1 MYNLDFS
8 TLLDSKE
15 LVKQGLLMTVYIS
28 FVSSILAFGVG
39 VLVTFLRDLPN
50 KNIKRLT
57 VIYTEVVRNI
67 PLLIQLYIVYKA
79 LPHLGISFSPVDCGI
94 ISLSTY
100 SGAYMAEV
108 LRSGMNS
115 VEKEQKQASY
125 SLGFNYAQTF
135 FMVTFPQ
142 AIRIVIPTLGSQF
155 INLIKNSSL
164 VSFIAVVDVFYVVYK
179 GAADDFRIYEF
190 FLFGILIY
198 MVLTGVVGLLTNYLE
213 STCKVYGREVKV

>member
-115 VEKEQKQASY
+115 VAKEQKQASY